1 MGKIIKPYEVISQLG
16 QGGMGVVYKA
26 RSLTLKNKVVAIKQL
41 WSQFSNNP
49 VFVKLFL
56 DEGEKLFNLDHR
68 NIVKV
73 TDILEEGGEF
83 FIVMEFVEGRT
94 LNEIIKR
101 EVGPI
106 ERKRAINLFRQ
117 ILEGVAYIHSQ
128 PKPIIHRDLK
138 PLNVLVTN
146 DDTVKI
152 TDFGIAKELED
163 GEGSSTTMKGTPTY
177 MSPEQIMDPGSVD
190 IRTDIYSLGMTF
202 YEMLCGKSPFS
213 GNQSTTPTAV
223 YTHVI
228 NDKVPPP
235 THFYPGISD
244 ALVDFVMKS
253 IHKDRE
259 KRFPNAIE
267 MLKELDRL
275 DSGGQTTVQGEGG
288 FASVYIP
295 KPKSEVTA
303 MPSPAVTHKS
313 EIEHLTGNEMVLV
326 EGGSFM
332 MGSEDGDSDEKPIHR
347 VTLSSFL
354 IGKVPVTQKLWR
366 EVMGNNPSHFKGNKR
381 PVDNVSWYDA
391 VKFCNRLSQRDGLKG
406 CYSEIEREKAGLMGS
421 FLGLNSK
428 MITCD
433 FSANGYRLPTEAEW
447 EFAARGG
454 IKSRGYGYSGSYD
467 LKKISWY
474 AANSGSESHEV
485 GTKDPNEL
493 GIFDMSGNVWEW
505 CWDRYHQNYYSTSSQ
520 TDPRGPGVGSGRVER
535 GGSWEDNAESCRVAD
550 RKSIFPG
557 RGFHNIGFRLARTK

>member
-1 MGKIIKPYEVISQLG
+1 MSKIIKPYEVISQLG

-73 TDILEEGGEF
+73 TDILEEGGEY
-83 FIVMEFVEGRT
+83 FIVMEYVEGRT

-177 MSPEQIMDPGSVD
+177 MSPEQIMDPKTVD

-213 GNQSTTPTAV
+213 GNHSTTPTAV

-288 FASVYIP
+288 FASIYIP
-295 KPKSEVTA
+295 KPKSEVTT
-303 MPSPAVTHKS
+303 MPSPAVIHKS

-332 MGSEDGDSDEKPIHR
+332 MGDTDGGCDEKPIHK
-347 VTLSSFL
+347 VTLNDFY
-354 IGKVPVTQKLWR
+354 IGQTPVTQLLWYLI
-366 EVMGNNPSHFKGNKR
+366 MGSSKSIFSGDYL
-381 PVDNVSWYDA
+381 PVENISFNDA
-391 VKFCNRLSQRDGLKG
+391 ILFCNKLSEHQGLKKVYFENKSG
-406 CYSEIEREKAGLMGS
+406 IV
-421 FLGLNSK
+421 
-428 MITCD
+428 CD
-433 FSANGYRLPTEAEW
+433 FSSNGYRLPTEAEW
-447 EFAARGG
+447 EFASMGG
-454 IKSRGYGYSGSYD
+454 KRNKGFKYSGGND
-467 LKKISWY
+467 LNELAWY
-474 AANSGSESHEV
+474 AGNSGE
-485 GTKDPNEL
+485 GTTKVRTKKPNDL
-493 GIFDMSGNVWEW
+493 DIYDMSGNVWEW
-505 CWDRYHQNYYSTSSQ
+505 CWDWYGDYRPGSENNPT
-520 TDPRGPGVGSGRVER
+520 GPAMGKFRVIR
-535 GGSWEDNAESCRVAD
+535 GGAWNSNEVLCRCTS
-550 RKSIFPG
+550 RGYRSHSNKSSSLG
-557 RGFHNIGFRLARTK
+557 LRLARTL